1 VIGIEC
7 TCCSGVVPTG
17 HSLARA
23 KKVMLGKVMLGKV
36 MLGKVMLGKVMLGKV
51 MIGKVML
58 GKVMIGKVI
67 GPIATS
73 LAPMP
78 ISDYFSCARTAR
90 GVWPVV
96 PVMTKASVRRRW

>member
-23 KKVMLGKVMLGKV
+23 KKVMLGKV

>member
-1 VIGIEC
+1 MLG
-7 TCCSGVVPTG
+7 
-17 HSLARA
+17 
-23 KKVMLGKVMLGKV
+23 KVMLGKVMLGKV